1 MHLSLLPITQQTKQM
16 RNSRHQQKQNTQ
28 KNLQQTIMHLLLKH
42 ATNMFQIIHK
52 QKPKQ
57 AVGLIF
63 MIFTL
68 SYIIR
73 IQDAT
78 QVTNGFLMTNQVFI
92 FSQENFT
99 MRQQIVYG
107 AVNHKHHLTLHKNSK
122 HQTYHL
128 TIWFSNPTETCV
140 GVKFH
145 TTQQICKRLSQTNY
159 ASTVFLKILRS
170 IVSHKMKNITAKNF
184 CL

>member
-16 RNSRHQQKQNTQ
+16 RNSHHQQKQNTQ
-28 KNLQQTIMHLLLKH
+28 KNLQQTITHLLLKH
-42 ATNMFQIIHK
+42 VTNMFQITHK
-52 QKPKQ
+52 QKQKQ

-63 MIFTL
+63 MTLTL

-99 MRQQIVYG
+99 MHQQIVCG
-107 AVNHKHHLTLHKNSK
+107 AVSLKHHSTLHKNFK

-128 TIWFSNPTETCV
+128 TIWFSNPTETYV

-145 TTQQICKRLSQTNY
+145 TT
-159 ASTVFLKILRS
+159 
-170 IVSHKMKNITAKNF
+170 
-184 CL
+184 